1 MSKNP
6 SLSAGRAVWFTGL
19 PGSGKSS
26 ISKKVYKRLK
36 EKGAGAVYL
45 QMDER
50 RKVYFPNPAY
60 TPEERKQAY
69 TLFAREGAELAGQ
82 GKFVIM
88 DGTAPLKKMRDEA
101 RMLINNFAEIHIA
114 CSLETAMEREGNR
127 PEGLVMADLYA
138 KALERQKTGK
148 EFPGLGQVIGVDL
161 PFEQDPDAELTIEN
175 DDLSLDQAVNKAMN
189 FIASSN

>member
-1 MSKNP
+1 MNNN
-6 SLSAGRAVWFTGL
+6 LSPTAGRAIWFTGL

-26 ISKKVYKRLK
+26 ISRKVYQRLK
-36 EKGAGAVYL
+36 EKGVNATYL

-69 TLFAREGAELAGQ
+69 TLFAKEGAELADQ

-88 DGTAPLKKMRDEA
+88 DGTAPLKRMRDQA
-101 RMLINNFAEIHIA
+101 RLLISNFAEIHIA

-127 PEGLVMADLYA
+127 PEGLVMADLYS

-161 PFEQDPDAELTIEN
+161 PFEQDPCAELTIEN
-175 DDLSLDQAVNKAMN
+175 DDLTLDQAVSKAMN
-189 FIASSN
+189 FIESDN